1 MRRSMLF
8 IPGNTPSLLMN
19 GDILGSDSVILDLED
34 AVAPVEKDS
43 ARILVRNVLRHLNY
57 KDCEIIIRIN
67 PVDTEY
73 WQKDL
78 DALIPEKPDMIMLPK
93 VNTPQDVL
101 MVSEYIAKIEKQH
114 NMQANTVEIITLL
127 ETTLGIENAFL
138 IAGCDKRV
146 TAMFLG
152 GEDLTADLRC
162 KRTKEGDEIL
172 YSRSRIVMAARA
184 CGVDVYDTP
193 FTDVED
199 LDGLYKDAAFAKAL
213 GFTGKASISPRHVE
227 GINEVFTPTR
237 AEIDYAHEVL
247 AVIEEAKKQGRG
259 VVSLRGK
266 MIDAPIVA
274 RANQVIEMEKAI
286 FGGVDHE

>member
-19 GDILGSDSVILDLED
+19 GDILGADSVILDLED
-34 AVAPVEKDS
+34 AVSPGEKDS

-57 KDCEIIIRIN
+57 KGCEIIIRIN
-67 PVDTEY
+67 PVDTNY
-73 WQKDL
+73 WKKDL

-93 VNTPQDVL
+93 VNGPEDVVL
-101 MVSEYIAKIEKQH
+101 VSKYIAEIEKRCG
-114 NMQANTVEIITLL
+114 MAENTVKIITLL
-127 ETTLGIENAFL
+127 ETALGIENAFL
-138 IAGCDKRV
+138 IGGVDKRV

-184 CGVDVYDTP
+184 CCVDVYDTP

-199 LDGLYKDAAFAKAL
+199 IDGLYKDAYFAKGL
-213 GFTGKASISPRHVE
+213 GFTGKSSISPRHVE
-227 GINEVFTPTR
+227 AINEVFSPTQ
-237 AEIDYAHEVL
+237 ADIDYAHEVL

-266 MIDAPIVA
+266 MIDAPIVM

-286 FGGVDHE
+286 LGGTDHE